1 MTVSITINGPD
12 GPLDVDVPSVGGEPV
27 VIPLVSALIERS
39 DGTIFL
45 QKRAKP
51 GESAFGRWEL
61 PGGRWTAGESAAT
74 VVRREVNEETGMTVV
89 SVFGSHEISGD
100 LGRFELL
107 APDLVITGHGGA
119 FPLHVTVLRV
129 ETHGSPRPL
138 EGETSDPTWMSR
150 REVAALLARNRN
162 AFVPIVA
169 VILDAVFA
177 EEES

>member
-1 MTVSITINGPD
+1 MTVSITIDGPD
-12 GPLDVDVPSVGGEPV
+12 GPFDVDVPSVGGEPV

-51 GESAFGRWEL
+51 GESVFGRWEL
-61 PGGRWTAGESAAT
+61 PGGRWTAGESAET
-74 VVRREVNEETGMTVV
+74 VVRREVNDETGMTVV
-89 SVFGSHEISGD
+89 SVSGSREIESD

-107 APDLVITGHGGA
+107 VPHLVVTGHGGA

-138 EGETSDPTWMSR
+138 EDETSDPTWMAR
-150 REVAALLARNRN
+150 HEVAALLANSRN
-162 AFVPIVA
+162 AFVPIAA
-169 VILDAVFA
+169 VILEMVLAA
-177 EEES
+177 EES

>member
-1 MTVSITINGPD
+1 MTVRITINGPD

-89 SVFGSHEISGD
+89 SVFGSHGISSD

-107 APDLVITGHGGA
+107 APHLVVTGHDGA

-129 ETHGSPRPL
+129 ETHGLPRPV
-138 EGETSDPTWMSR
+138 EDETSNPTWMSR
-150 REVAALLARNRN
+150 REIAVLLAKNRN
-162 AFVPIVA
+162 EFVPIVA
-169 VILDAVFA
+169 VILDAILA
-177 EEES
+177 NEQT